1 MKKYY
6 LENNKEKTIKIKD
19 LPLHEKPREKLME
32 KGPEIL
38 SLSELIAI
46 ILQTGTKKENIIN
59 MSSRLLKEY
68 GQKAISEQK
77 NPKLLSKEY
86 KLPLGKSLQLIACF
100 ELGKRLFKEN
110 HGVKKTIENAKDVYD
125 YLQDMRALNKE
136 QFRGLY
142 LNSRFKLIHDEIISL
157 GTLDCSLVHP
167 REVFQPAIEYS
178 SVAIVLAHNHPSGD
192 STPSLEDIRV
202 SANLVKAGHI
212 LGIEVLDHIIITK
225 NSYQSI
231 TLKNNN
237 NTENI

>member
-6 LENNKEKTIKIKD
+6 LENNKKKNFKIKD
-19 LPLHEKPREKLME
+19 LPTHEKPREKLLE
-32 KGPEIL
+32 KGPDIL

-46 ILQTGTKKENIIN
+46 ILQTGTKKENIIK

-68 GQKAISEQK
+68 GQKAISDQK
-77 NPKLLSKEY
+77 NAKFLSNEF

-110 HGVKKTIENAKDVYD
+110 QGVKKTIKSAKDVYE
-125 YLQDMRALNKE
+125 YLQDMRNLNKE

-142 LNSRFKLIHDEIISL
+142 LNSRSKLIHDEIISL

-178 SVAIVLAHNHPSGD
+178 SVAIILAHNHPSGNN
-192 STPSLEDIRV
+192 SPSLEDIKV
-202 SANLVKAGHI
+202 TVNLIKAGHI
-212 LGIEVLDHIIITK
+212 LGIEILDHVIITK
-225 NSYQSI
+225 NGYHSI
-231 TLKNNN
+231 TLKYNNN
-237 NTENI
+237 

>member
-6 LENNKEKTIKIKD
+6 LQENKKKDLKIKD
-19 LPLHEKPREKLME
+19 LPTHEKPREKLLE
-32 KGPEIL
+32 KGPDIL
-38 SLSELIAI
+38 TLSELIAI
-46 ILQTGTKKENIIN
+46 ILQTGTKKENIIK

-68 GQKAISEQK
+68 GQKAISDQK
-77 NPKLLSKEY
+77 SPKILSKEF

-110 HGVKKTIENAKDVYD
+110 QGIKKTIKSAEDVYE
-125 YLQDMRALNKE
+125 YLQDMKNLNKE

-142 LNSRFKLIHDEIISL
+142 LNSRSILIHDEIISL

-178 SVAIVLAHNHPSGD
+178 SVAIILAHNHPSGD
-192 STPSLEDIRV
+192 SSPSLEDIKV

-225 NSYQSI
+225 NGYHSI
-231 TLKNNN
+231 ALKNKDD
-237 NTENI
+237 

>member
-1 MKKYY
+1 
-6 LENNKEKTIKIKD
+6 
-19 LPLHEKPREKLME
+19 
-32 KGPEIL
+32 
-38 SLSELIAI
+38 
-46 ILQTGTKKENIIN
+46 
-59 MSSRLLKEY
+59 
-68 GQKAISEQK
+68 
-77 NPKLLSKEY
+77 
-86 KLPLGKSLQLIACF
+86 
-100 ELGKRLFKEN
+100 
-110 HGVKKTIENAKDVYD
+110 
-125 YLQDMRALNKE
+125 MRALNKE